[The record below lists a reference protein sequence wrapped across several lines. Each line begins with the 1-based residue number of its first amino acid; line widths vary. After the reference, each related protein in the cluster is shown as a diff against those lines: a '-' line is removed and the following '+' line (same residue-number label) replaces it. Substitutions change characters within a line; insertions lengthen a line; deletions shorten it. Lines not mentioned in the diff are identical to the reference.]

1 MTENKAGEGKAGGP
15 DNLRWW
21 ILGLLVIAMIVS
33 YIDRGNISM
42 AIPVITDLFG
52 LDARDKGYI
61 FSAFLL
67 GYALMQIPSGRLVDR
82 FGVKWTY
89 AISYLL
95 WCFIAASFG
104 LTTAFWHLL
113 VLKVML
119 GATESISGPAG
130 NTYIAN
136 HFSEDK
142 RGFASGLL
150 VSGSKIGPAAGAV
163 IAGLLIDSYGWR
175 MLFILCGLIPLIWL
189 PPWLLLYSKQ
199 EKRLKTLSHQQEE
212 KVIPEVK
219 THEKVTLGQ
228 LVQNR
233 KTWGIF
239 SGYFFYGYVWFLY
252 ISWLPS
258 YLYEVLGFS
267 IKETGWWAGFAYGC
281 LALVVVFS
289 GYAADQLIR
298 KGYSPTKVRKRFIIT
313 GFLFGSL
320 ILPVPFIH
328 NPVYAMAL
336 VVITISGM
344 GLATANTWAITQSVA
359 PPGAVGTLAG
369 IQNFGATTGGFIAP
383 VLTGFLIKATGSYT
397 PAFVLAGLSM
407 LAGIACYHFLI
418 GKVEPMQLRTKKYK
432 NNRNDG

>member
-1 MTENKAGEGKAGGP
+1 
-15 DNLRWW
+15 
-21 ILGLLVIAMIVS
+21 
-33 YIDRGNISM
+33 
-42 AIPVITDLFG
+42 
-52 LDARDKGYI
+52 
-61 FSAFLL
+61 
-67 GYALMQIPSGRLVDR
+67 
-82 FGVKWTY
+82 
-89 AISYLL
+89 
-95 WCFIAASFG
+95 
-104 LTTAFWHLL
+104 
-113 VLKVML
+113 
-119 GATESISGPAG
+119 
-130 NTYIAN
+130 
-136 HFSEDK
+136 
-142 RGFASGLL
+142 
-150 VSGSKIGPAAGAV
+150 
-163 IAGLLIDSYGWR
+163 
-175 MLFILCGLIPLIWL
+175 MLFVLCGLIPLIWL
-189 PPWLLLYSKQ
+189 PLWLLLYSKQ
-199 EKRLKTLSHQQEE
+199 EKGLKTLSYHQEE
-212 KVIPEVK
+212 KVIPEIQ

-267 IKETGWWAGFAYGC
+267 IRETGWWAGFAYGC

-289 GYAADQLIR
+289 GYAADHLIR

-407 LAGIACYHFLI
+407 LAGISCYHFLI
-418 GKVEPMQLRTKKYK
+418 GKVEPMQLRRKKYK
-432 NNRNDG
+432 NNRDDG